1 MQVKCAEWKNASEG
15 DLKTK
20 SVTAKMND
28 NGSVSVEIEYQFPN
42 VKATW
47 KTYYTVFGNG
57 AIKVNNK
64 LNTAD
69 SATPVIPRIGM
80 KMQLLVKYE
89 NLEYY
94 GRGPMENY
102 WDRNY
107 CANVGRYYS
116 KVKDQYTPYVRP
128 QENGH
133 RTDTRWLALYDDK
146 KGGLLIEAD
155 SLIEFNAL
163 NNPVEDFDAGPDK
176 DANLRHI
183 NDIVPQDLVEL
194 NIDYKMMGVGGDN
207 SWGATPHTQYTLFP
221 SAKIFEYGFII
232 IPFDKIGEAG
242 YGGIEL

>member
-1 MQVKCAEWKNASEG
+1 M
-15 DLKTK
+15 
-20 SVTAKMND
+20 
-28 NGSVSVEIEYQFPN
+28 
-42 VKATW
+42 
-47 KTYYTVFGNG
+47 
-57 AIKVNNK
+57 
-64 LNTAD
+64 NTAD

-80 KMQLLVKYE
+80 KMQLPVKYE